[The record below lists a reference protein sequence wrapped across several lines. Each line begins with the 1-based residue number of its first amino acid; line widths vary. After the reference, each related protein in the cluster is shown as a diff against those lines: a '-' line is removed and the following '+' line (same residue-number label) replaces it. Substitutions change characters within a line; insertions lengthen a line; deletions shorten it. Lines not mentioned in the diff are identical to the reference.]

1 MAISNK
7 ELVETF
13 QKAIEQTKRHPF
25 LFLGSGF
32 SMRYLGTPTFEGLL
46 KYFTDLISGGNEYK
60 FASYGTAESTLPQI
74 AQELEK
80 DFKTHFLNNDD
91 FMPMLKK
98 QNSALIKNRVS
109 PLKIALADYFQNFT
123 IEKIKN
129 SDPQISKEIKLLKK
143 ISTRGV
149 SGIITTNYDNLAES
163 IFDGFQKYIGQD
175 ELFFAGIQEISEIY
189 KIHGC
194 CTNPE
199 SILITQQDYDKFHE
213 KDKYLAAKLMT
224 IFLEYPIVFIGYS
237 INDENIKRIIKNI
250 TECLTPEQLKKLSGR
265 LFFVKRL
272 HKGDTQSI
280 STHTLN
286 ELAMTQISTN
296 DFSLIYE
303 AIGNVRSQYNPRI
316 IRRLKKDVY
325 DVVMSNNPSRL
336 IKVVGLADIDDN
348 QEIDSVVIGVG
359 KDYYGKEPTA
369 ADIYRNILFEDAR
382 LDAKK
387 VLEDYLPKLI
397 TQSTKMPIFK
407 YIKQMKDRGEKVVLC
422 DKVSDLANDF
432 KQRGA
437 TALYSNTDKKKINK
451 YGATYMEKTI
461 NDLVDTENN
470 NDPLPSHKAYTFV
483 YLLQVENINLDDFYR
498 LLCKTLEGESS
509 IINDSFFKKMI
520 RLYDYLKYADK
531 S

>member
-13 QKAIEQTKRHPF
+13 QKAIEQTKGHPF

-46 KYFTDLISGGNEYK
+46 RQFTGLISEDEYK
-60 FASYGTAESTLPQI
+60 FASYGTTENSLPQI

-80 DFKTHFLNNDD
+80 DFNAKFFSDAA

-98 QNSALIKNRVS
+98 QNNVLIKNRVS
-109 PLKIALADYFQNFT
+109 PFKIALASYFQRFT
-123 IEKIKN
+123 KDKIKIGN
-129 SDPQISKEIKLLKK
+129 PQILKEVELLKK
-143 ISTRGV
+143 ISIRSV
-149 SGIITTNYDNLAES
+149 SGIITTNYDNLAEI
-163 IFDGFQKYIGQD
+163 IFDGFKKYIGQD

-194 CTNPE
+194 CTDPK
-199 SILITQQDYDKFHE
+199 SILITQQDYDKFHK

-224 IFLEYPIVFIGYS
+224 IFLEYPIVFIRYS
-237 INDENIKRIIKNI
+237 INDENIKKIIENI
-250 TECLTPEQLKKLSGR
+250 TECLTPEKLKKLSGR

-280 STHTLN
+280 STHILN

-407 YIKQMKDRGEKVVLC
+407 YIKQMQVRGEPVVLC
-422 DKVSDLANDF
+422 DKVNDLVEDF
-432 KQRGA
+432 KRKGA
-437 TALYSNTDKKKINK
+437 AVLYNNTDKKKIDK
-451 YGATYMEKTI
+451 YGAEYAEKTI
-461 NDLVDTENN
+461 SDLVDMENN
-470 NDPLPSHKAYTFV
+470 GKLLHPYKAYAFV
-483 YLLQVENINLDDFYR
+483 YLLQRNNINLDDFYR
-498 LLCKTLEGESS
+498 LLCRTLEEESF
-509 IINDSFFKKMI
+509 IINDTFLKKMI
-520 RLYDYLKYADK
+520 RLYDYLKYGDR

>member
-7 ELVETF
+7 ELIETF
-13 QKAIEQTKRHPF
+13 QEVIEQTKRHPF

-32 SMRYLGTPTFEGLL
+32 SMRYLGTPTFEELL
-46 KYFTDLISGGNEYK
+46 KKFTGLVSNDEYR

-80 DFKTHFLNNDD
+80 DFNAKFFNDTA
-91 FMPMLKK
+91 FMATLKS
-98 QNSALIKNRVS
+98 QNKALISARIS
-109 PLKIALADYFQNFT
+109 PFKIALANYFQKFT
-123 IEKIKN
+123 REKIKT
-129 SDPQISKEIKLLKK
+129 SDLQISKEVKLLKK
-143 ISTRGV
+143 ISIRSV
-149 SGIITTNYDNLAES
+149 SGIITTNYDNLAE
-163 IFDGFQKYIGQD
+163 IMFDGFQKYIGQD

-194 CTNPE
+194 CTDPK

-237 INDENIKRIIKNI
+237 INDENIKRIIENI
-250 TECLTPEQLKKLSGR
+250 TGCLTQEQLKKLSGR
-265 LFFVKRL
+265 LFFIKRL
-272 HKGDTQSI
+272 HKGDIQGI
-280 STHTLN
+280 STHILN
-286 ELAMTQISTN
+286 ELTMTQISTN

-325 DVVMSNNPSRL
+325 DVVMSNSSSGL

-369 ADIYRNILFEDAR
+369 ADIYKNILFEDTR
-382 LDAKK
+382 LDAKR
-387 VLEDYLPKLI
+387 VLEDYMPKLI

-407 YIKQMKDRGEKVVLC
+407 YIKQARTENGPIVLC
-422 DKVSDLANDF
+422 DKVDALVRDF
-432 KQRGA
+432 KQRGIA
-437 TALYSNTDKKKINK
+437 VLYNNTDKKNINK
-451 YGATYMEKTI
+451 YGTEYAEKTI
-461 NDLVDTENN
+461 ADLVDMESNGKLLH
-470 NDPLPSHKAYTFV
+470 PYKAYAFV
-483 YLLQVENINLDDFYR
+483 YLLQRNNLNLD
-498 LLCKTLEGESS
+498 E
-509 IINDSFFKKMI
+509 FKKEI
-520 RLYDYLKYADK
+520 GKILY
-531 S
+531 

>member
-1 MAISNK
+1 MAASNK
-7 ELVETF
+7 ELIETF

-32 SMRYLGTPTFEGLL
+32 SMRYMGTPTFEELL
-46 KYFTDLISGGNEYK
+46 KQFTGFISDDEYK

-80 DFKTHFLNNDD
+80 DFNANFFNNDT

-98 QNSALIKNRVS
+98 QNNVLIKNRVS
-109 PLKIALADYFQNFT
+109 PFKIALASYFQKFT
-123 IEKIKN
+123 IEKIKTD
-129 SDPQISKEIKLLKK
+129 DPQISKEIELLKK
-143 ISTRGV
+143 ISIRSV
-149 SGIITTNYDNLAES
+149 SGVITTNYDNLAES

-194 CTNPE
+194 CTDPK

-237 INDENIKRIIKNI
+237 INDENIKRIIENI
-250 TECLTPEQLKKLSGR
+250 TECLTQDQLKKLSGR

-272 HKGDTQSI
+272 RDGDVQGIYTYM
-280 STHTLN
+280 LN
-286 ELAMTQISTN
+286 GLTMTQISTN
-296 DFSLIYE
+296 DFSLVYE
-303 AIGNVRSQYNPRI
+303 AIGNARSQYNPRI

-325 DVVMSNNPSRL
+325 DVVMSNSSSGL
-336 IKVVGLADIDDN
+336 IRVVGLADIDDK

-369 ADIYRNILFEDAR
+369 ADIYRDILFEDTK
-382 LDAKK
+382 LDPKR
-387 VLEDYLPKLI
+387 VLEDYIPKLI

-407 YIKQMKDRGEKVVLC
+407 YIKQMQVRGEPVVLC
-422 DKVSDLANDF
+422 DKINALVNDF

-437 TALYSNTDKKKINK
+437 TALYSNTDKKNINK
-451 YGATYMEKTI
+451 YGDAYMGKTI
-461 NDLVDTENN
+461 KDLVDTENN
-470 NDPLPSHKAYTFV
+470 NDPLPPHKAYTFV
-483 YLLQVENINLDDFYR
+483 YLLQIENINLDDFYW
-498 LLCKTLEGESS
+498 LLCRTLEEKSS

-520 RLYDYLKYADK
+520 RLYDYLKYGV
-531 S
+531 